1 MSENS
6 VNLKFNFMSLNL
18 TNLEKKA
25 VTKVLLDIVNADG
38 RVTIGESRY
47 FQQLQN
53 VLGIADSEIE
63 EAKYMSA
70 VGSLE
75 IIKQML
81 PHEKQAI
88 AIMMLEM
95 IRADGDID
103 NEEVKVF
110 LTVCAFAKIPLPE
123 GA

>member
-1 MSENS
+1 
-6 VNLKFNFMSLNL
+6 MSLNL